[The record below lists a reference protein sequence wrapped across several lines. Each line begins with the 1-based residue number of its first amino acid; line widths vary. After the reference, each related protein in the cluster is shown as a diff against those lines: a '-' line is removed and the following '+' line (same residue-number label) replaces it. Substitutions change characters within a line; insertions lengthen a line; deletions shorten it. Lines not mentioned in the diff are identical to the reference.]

1 MLKVST
7 AALACAASAA
17 ILATPAAAQGTSPP
31 PAAGAPL
38 PPVIVEQKPPVAAP
52 PATQPKPAPSASADD
67 VPAKPKPK
75 RKPIAQSAPQ
85 SSAGSAPAPAVQ
97 SSAPALPP
105 DRPVVLSGAGAIG
118 VGNTGLGVPST
129 TTVVTTQTLSESRV
143 GTSDTASLLRDVPGV
158 AVYTGGGVSGLPTM
172 NGLADDR
179 IRIVVS
185 SMAVTSACGNH
196 MNSPLSYID
205 PANIGSI
212 EVVSGVTP
220 VSKGGDSIAGTIIVE
235 PRAPNFAAPGEGV
248 RTSGQLAGF
257 YRSNGEGFGGS
268 VSAEA
273 ATERF
278 SMRYDGAGTKSE
290 DYDRGGDGKRVRS
303 TEYAAH
309 NHTGTLSARIARDF
323 FMVQAGVQ
331 FIPYQG
337 YVNQR
342 MDMVDNHAQFVNAR
356 WVGRFDWGTIDTRLF
371 FQHTSHEMNFLEDK
385 LPSNMPM
392 RTEGKDFGYSVKAE
406 IPILAA
412 SLLRLGNELHAQR
425 LDDWWPT
432 VPGNMMMGPLDY
444 KNITGGTRDR
454 LGTFVELETKWTRAL
469 TTLLGVRN
477 DVVWMNAGEA
487 RAYSTNPCAM
497 MMMGMCMS
505 PNVDAVAA
513 NAFNARDHKRT
524 DVNFDLTAMARL
536 EPDLNSTYEIG
547 YARKTRSPNLYE
559 RYSWGTGNMSSSMIG
574 WFGDANGYVGN
585 LDLKPEVAHTA
596 SITLGWHD
604 AARSEWELKATPY
617 YTFVEDFID
626 VDRIGSFVDKT
637 GDTFA
642 KLRFANHD
650 ATLYGVNVSGRV
662 PLFASADIGKFA
674 LAGTLGYVH
683 GERSDGGAL
692 YHIMPL
698 NGRVAL
704 THRLGGWSSTI
715 ETVLV
720 DDKSRVDINRQE
732 PVTPA
737 YALLN
742 LRTSYEWQNLRFD
755 LAAENV
761 LDKLYFS
768 PLGGRDFADY
778 MKEGGRIG
786 PVPGIGRSINAGV
799 AVKF

>member
-1 MLKVST
+1 MLKIST
-7 AALACAASAA
+7 AALVCAASAA
-17 ILATPAAAQGTSPP
+17 ILATPACAQGTSPP
-31 PAAGAPL
+31 PASGAPL
-38 PPVIVEQKPPVAAP
+38 PPVIVEQKPAPAAAP
-52 PATQPKPAPSASADD
+52 PVAQPKPAPSAMADD

-85 SSAGSAPAPAVQ
+85 SPAGSAPSAPAAQ

-105 DRPVVLSGAGAIG
+105 DQPVILSGPGAVG
-118 VGNTGLGVPST
+118 VGNTGLSVPAT
-129 TTVVTTQTLSESRV
+129 TTVVTTQSLAEGRV

-179 IRIVVS
+179 IKIVVS

-220 VSKGGDSIAGTIIVE
+220 VSKGGDNIAGTIIVE
-235 PRAPNFAAPGEGV
+235 PRAPNFAAPGQGV
-248 RTSGQLAGF
+248 RTSGQLASF

-290 DYDRGGDGKRVRS
+290 DYDRGDDGKRVRS

-309 NHTGTLSARIARDF
+309 NHTGTLSARIGRDF

-356 WVGRFDWGTIDTRLF
+356 WVGRFDWGTVDTRLF

-392 RTEGKDFGYSVKAE
+392 RTEGKDLGYSVKAE

-425 LDDWWPT
+425 LDDWWP
-432 VPGNMMMGPLDY
+432 PICSGGMMCMMGPLDF
-444 KNITGGTRDR
+444 KNITDGTRDR
-454 LGTFVELETKWTRAL
+454 LGTFVELETRWTSAL

-477 DVVWMNAGEA
+477 DVVWSNAGNAQPYAWTGMMNAA
-487 RAYSTNPCAM
+487 
-497 MMMGMCMS
+497 
-505 PNVDAVAA
+505 DQAA
-513 NAFNARDHKRT
+513 AIAFNARDHKRT

-559 RYSWGTGNMSSSMIG
+559 RYTWGRGNMAMNMIG
-574 WFGDANGYVGN
+574 WFGDANGYVGD

-596 SITLGWHD
+596 SVTLGWHD
-604 AARSEWELKATPY
+604 AGRSEWELKATPY
-617 YTFVEDFID
+617 YTYVEDFID
-626 VDRIGSFVDKT
+626 ANRIGTVVSGVNQ
-637 GDTFA
+637 FA
-642 KLRFANHD
+642 QLRFANHD
-650 ATLYGVNVSGRV
+650 ATLYGVNVSGRM
-662 PLFASADIGKFA
+662 PLFASADFGRFA

-683 GERSDGGAL
+683 GERSDGSAL
-692 YHIMPL
+692 YHMMPL
-698 NGRVAL
+698 NGRVGL

-720 DDKSRVDINRQE
+720 DDKTRLDERRLE
-732 PVTPA
+732 PATPA

-755 LAAENV
+755 LAAENL
-761 LDKLYFS
+761 LDKLYYS
-768 PLGGRDFADY
+768 PLGGLDFADF
-778 MKEGGRIG
+778 KAEGGRIG
-786 PVPGIGRSINAGV
+786 PVPGMGRSINAGV